1 MLGLDLGSRAVKA
14 VEMTRSG
21 EMLRVTSCSCEEVAD
36 PAAYAEAI
44 RAVIEAGSLETG
56 RVVAGF
62 SGRGTLLQ
70 TVVLP
75 SDNPGDMDAAIR
87 EEAAKYIPYG
97 LDEARVDY
105 HLMADV
111 PDRFLR
117 ALVTAARRTEID
129 ARLAILDAAGIAP
142 VRLEP
147 EPVALVNAL
156 ETASLLA
163 PGVGA
168 GLIDFGA
175 GKTVIAVTDG
185 VEHVFREFPFGGD
198 KLTEMIGHR
207 MGLSWVEAERMKL
220 NPGGDIETVKDAIYP
235 GIEDITAEVR
245 LCLERFR
252 GVSGGREASLL
263 MLSGGLVAFPGV
275 VRLVSRLTRTAAR
288 VFGFGDVD
296 ASDLDSG
303 FLAEHGH
310 EFAVAFGLA
319 CHAREDGPC

>member
-1 MLGLDLGSRAVKA
+1 MLGLDLGTRAVKA

-21 EMLRVTSCSCEEVAD
+21 EMLRVTSCSCEDVAG
-36 PAAYAEAI
+36 PAAYPQAV
-44 RAVIEAGSLETG
+44 RAVIEAGSLDTG

-75 SDNPGDMDAAIR
+75 GDNPGDMDAAIR
-87 EEAAKYIPYG
+87 EEAAKYIPYS
-97 LDEARVDY
+97 LDEAQLDY
-105 HLMADV
+105 HLLADA

-117 ALVTAARRTEID
+117 ALVAAARRTD
-129 ARLAILDAAGIAP
+129 VHARLVILDAAGIVP
-142 VRLEP
+142 IRLEP
-147 EPVALVNAL
+147 EPIALVNAL

-175 GKTVIAVTDG
+175 AKTLITITDG
-185 VEHVFREFPFGGD
+185 VEHVFREFPVGGD
-198 KLTEMIGHR
+198 KLTEMIAHR
-207 MGLSWVEAERMKL
+207 MGLSWEEAERVKRS
-220 NPGGDIETVKDAIYP
+220 PGDAIETVKDAIYP

-245 LCLERFR
+245 QCLERFR
-252 GVSGGREASLL
+252 GVSGGREAKLL

-296 ASDLDSG
+296 ASDLDEH
-303 FLAEHGH
+303 FLARHGH

-319 CHAREDGPC
+319 CHAREDGP